1 MSAFNRA
8 WALMKD
14 FYFGQGGE
22 HGIARMTHGGQNTS
36 YDRQS
41 SDDFLQG
48 RGNLQDRMVGYGRGK
63 NKTYST
69 QTQLKPMHE
78 KRTGNTRYTAG
89 MNLSNVNPQ
98 IKEGLA
104 NEDPKAFREFVEGS
118 NDYEDVGAARVLA
131 HEHGHGLINDEIA
144 QGPKE
149 FPHYKHNQNWR
160 RKAHEIG
167 AYTLENPGGP
177 FDDARSRVGASFHP
191 NMQTQ
196 TFSNVPNMINRIP
209 KPAYDS
215 KSRNQKH
222 IDRMQN
228 FMRERGIN

>member
-1 MSAFNRA
+1 MSAFDRA

-22 HGIARMTHGGQNTS
+22 QGKARMTRRGQNTS
-36 YDRQS
+36 YDRQG

-48 RGNLQDRMVGYGRGK
+48 RGNLQDRMVGYGSGK

-78 KRTGNTRYTAG
+78 RRAGNTRYTAG

-98 IKEGLA
+98 VKQGLA
-104 NEDPKAFREFVEGS
+104 NEDPKAFREFIEGAS
-118 NDYEDVGAARVLA
+118 GAGRVLT
-131 HEHGHGLINDEIA
+131 HEHGHGLINDEIE

-149 FPHYKHNQNWR
+149 YPHFKQNPNWKD
-160 RKAHEIG
+160 KAHEIG

-177 FDDARSRVGASFHP
+177 YADAASRIGAGTHP
-191 NMQTQ
+191 DMQPQ
-196 TFSNVPNMINRIP
+196 TFVDRPDMINRIP

-215 KSRNQKH
+215 KSRNQDD
-222 IDRMQN
+222 IDHVQNWMQ
-228 FMRERGIN
+228 ERGIN